1 MNTLSIH
8 TQNEIEVLNKETE
21 LKALNYHQVSE
32 NQKLKP
38 YEYIKSI
45 SSGSED
51 TFGEEKTYH
60 ITWHK

>member
-1 MNTLSIH
+1 MNTQSIH

-21 LKALNYHQVSE
+21 LKARNYHQVRE
-32 NQKLKP
+32 NKKLEP
-38 YEYIKSI
+38 FEYIKSI

-51 TFGEEKTYH
+51 TFGSVKTYH